1 MQNDELLEKFKDKL
15 VEVSDELSRT
25 NSPNQIKA
33 IDKKL
38 VSLISQIDS
47 VRQELKEQSNQLLHK
62 AQKITEEIDATVKQV
77 KLQTEYLREYEETI
91 DKASRNIFNS
101 VEELANALLDYKRLI
116 LKSQQ
121 NLTEIKKATDEI
133 LKETRSLLTEIDE
146 RLANIVQKGI
156 ENSLNALERRIYEI
170 LYDITDEH
178 GAVAIELKNAK
189 EEFTQEVATLEEK
202 LTESLTKSVN
212 RALDDRLNEFISKQ
226 KETFSKLKN
235 YLLYF
240 IGGNVVL
247 FVLFIIFE
255 LKVIRKDFIS
265 AVYNA
270 IEQFLRGGIQ

>member
-1 MQNDELLEKFKDKL
+1 MK
-15 VEVSDELSRT
+15 
-25 NSPNQIKA
+25 
-33 IDKKL
+33 
-38 VSLISQIDS
+38 
-47 VRQELKEQSNQLLHK
+47 
-62 AQKITEEIDATVKQV
+62 
-77 KLQTEYLREYEETI
+77 
-91 DKASRNIFNS
+91 
-101 VEELANALLDYKRLI
+101 
-116 LKSQQ
+116 
-121 NLTEIKKATDEI
+121 
-133 LKETRSLLTEIDE
+133 TRSLLTEIDE

-178 GAVAIELKNAK
+178 GAVAIELRNAK

>member
-1 MQNDELLEKFKDKL
+1 VQNDELLEKFKDKL

-38 VSLISQIDS
+38 VSLISQIDN
-47 VRQELKEQSNQLLHK
+47 VRQELKKQSNQLLHK
-62 AQKITEEIDATVKQV
+62 AQKITEKIDATTKQI

-91 DKASRNIFNS
+91 DKASKNIFNS

-170 LYDITDEH
+170 LYDITNEH

-255 LKVIRKDFIS
+255 VKVIRKDFIS